1 MKKKDRD
8 YDGDGEED
16 GGRKYWPRQAVQKR
30 Q

>member
-8 YDGDGEED
+8 YDDD
-16 GGRKYWPRQAVQKR
+16 GGGGGREYWPRQIVQKR

>member
-8 YDGDGEED
+8 YDDD
-16 GGRKYWPRQAVQKR
+16 GGGGGREHWPRQIVQKR